1 MDGSFKKTI
10 DSECGSYY
18 SNSTLLPLNSC
29 NVDITSHLVV
39 LGISGKRGRSGAGQV
54 SERDLILNRGGLF
67 DKSEEFISAL
77 TICPKHR
84 KELSTDWPRKKRY
97 TCGYPTHK
105 GIAKQINNPRRIN
118 LNVSQEIFKQHGA
131 VVPAGTGRYLL
142 IINVAKLF
150 ACHLI
155 YFL

>member
-1 MDGSFKKTI
+1 MDCSFKKTI
-10 DSECGSYY
+10 GSKCGSYY
-18 SNSTLLPLNSC
+18 SDSTVLPLNCC

-39 LGISGKRGRSGAGQV
+39 LGISGKRGQSGAGQV
-54 SERDLILNRGGLF
+54 SERDLILNRAGLF

-77 TICPKHR
+77 TICPKQR

-105 GIAKQINNPRRIN
+105 GIAKQINNPWRIN

-131 VVPAGTGRYLL
+131 VVPAGMGRYLL
-142 IINVAKLF
+142 IINVAK
-150 ACHLI
+150 
-155 YFL
+155 

>member
-1 MDGSFKKTI
+1 MDCSFKKTI
-10 DSECGSYY
+10 GSECGTYY
-18 SNSTLLPLNSC
+18 SNSTQLPLNSC

-54 SERDLILNRGGLF
+54 SKRDLILNRGGLF

-84 KELSTDWPRKKRY
+84 KELSTDWPGKKRY

-105 GIAKQINNPRRIN
+105 GIAKQINNPRHIN
-118 LNVSQEIFKQHGA
+118 LSFSQAIFKQHGA
-131 VVPAGTGRYLL
+131 LPPARTGRYLL
-142 IINVAKLF
+142 IINS
-150 ACHLI
+150 
-155 YFL
+155 